1 MFQVKYYFYR
11 KIIFFS
17 VFFPCRE
24 AVEKLKEQIAQ
35 GLSSSLTHDNKSLI
49 TAEESLAELK
59 YAVENIKTV
68 ISQSERD
75 SKVVSK

>member
-1 MFQVKYYFYR
+1 MLHC
-11 KIIFFS
+11 IFF
-17 VFFPCRE
+17 PNRE
-24 AVEKLKEQIAQ
+24 AVEKLKEQIAD
-35 GLSSSLTHDNKSLI
+35 GLSSGLTRDNKSLI

-59 YAVENIKTV
+59 YAVENIKTI